1 MLLDHLAVAG
11 ETLDEARSVVEETLG
26 VPMQPGGEHDVF
38 FTHNMLLGL
47 DDGLY
52 LEAIAINPAAP
63 RPDRARWFDLD
74 RFKGPARLTNWICRS
89 DDLAGDLSALPDAM
103 GTPVDLQRG
112 DLRWQMAVPQDGIL
126 PFDNLAP
133 ALIRWQTDLHPAQRL
148 DGSGVRLK
156 RLIISH
162 PDARQ
167 LSGLLSGRLNDA
179 RVIFEVGPVDMAA
192 VFATPGGDRMI
203 SG

>member
-11 ETLDEARSVVEETLG
+11 ETLDDARSVVEEALG
-26 VPMQPGGEHDVF
+26 IPMQPGGEHDVF

-47 DDGLY
+47 DDGIY

-63 RPDRARWFDLD
+63 QPGRARWFDLD
-74 RFKGPARLTNWICRS
+74 RFEGPARLTNWICRS
-89 DDLAGDLSALPDAM
+89 DDLAADLNGMPDGM

-112 DLRWQMAVPQDGIL
+112 DLRWQMAVPENGVL

-133 ALIRWQTDLHPAQRL
+133 ALIRWQTDLHPADRL
-148 DGSGVRLK
+148 KASGIRLK

-162 PDARQ
+162 PEARE
-167 LSGLLSGRLNDA
+167 LSRLLSGRLDDA
-179 RVIFEVGPVDMAA
+179 RVNFEVGPVDMAA

-203 SG
+203 CG